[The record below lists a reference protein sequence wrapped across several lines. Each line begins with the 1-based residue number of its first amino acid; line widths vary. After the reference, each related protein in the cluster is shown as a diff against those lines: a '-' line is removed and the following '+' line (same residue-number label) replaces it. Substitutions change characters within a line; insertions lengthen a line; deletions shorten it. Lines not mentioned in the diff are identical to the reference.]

1 MENLT
6 KSIEIL
12 ETIIKLTE
20 LLGHDT
26 NGLTLDEAYQLKCN
40 IQIAINQTLTK

>member
-12 ETIIKLTE
+12 ETIIKLSE
-20 LLGHDT
+20 LLGHDVS
-26 NGLTLDEAYQLKCN
+26 GLTLDKAYQLKCN
-40 IQIAINQTLTK
+40 IEIAINQTLTN